1 MKANMKNI
9 KSQEDLDE
17 RLLMAG
23 DNLTVVEFF
32 SPRCPACKAL
42 HPKVNEDK
50 YVDLRIFLTHY
61 Q

>member
-9 KSQEDLDE
+9 KSQQELVE
-17 RLLMAG
+17 QLLKAG
-23 DNLTVVEFF
+23 NSLIVVQFL

-42 HPKVNEDK
+42 HSKVNEDK
-50 YVDLRIFLTHY
+50 YVDFTIFLTHY